1 MLIEMTVVVGPSK
14 AGIFLSSSLF
24 HANSAYTYLKES
36 GSIMHY
42 NPGPIHIMSQKEDNV
57 PYLPLCK
64 AHLPLSFFFFSPKHN
79 DFLFIFIFF
88 KGRKNRFL

>member
-57 PYLPLCK
+57 PYLPWCK
-64 AHLPLSFFFFSPKHN
+64 AHLPLSFFFFPQA
-79 DFLFIFIFF
+79 
-88 KGRKNRFL
+88 